1 MYPSLQKSQSMR
13 SKRKSAVELLA
24 ESKAFYVKSETVRDS
39 QQALPLR
46 LGTASVHAPA
56 SSAGVRGKSGGGLA
70 MLQGVPPPSAWRPVS
85 MPVQCKWGA
94 CCAASGL
101 RQSHSPSDGRAGLI
115 VTVPCVADMAVS
127 PSRSLPPLRLTGRRS
142 TSACSDVLQ
151 NKLRKLLNGDSRE
164 NVSGGGPTCI
174 SPGLGFSA
182 CDERDR
188 LIDDFIPISPPAEYA
203 ITERSS
209 YRYAASCSPE
219 QRVVHKSLP
228 DLHNNSCDGTGQHR
242 STGTGTGTGTG
253 SNKSTSNKS
262 LSNRDSGESSG
273 HYTHRSEP
281 APAPVAFLSGG
292 GPGPGQGPCAG
303 CELRPEARR
312 DSGSSTQHSGASAY
326 GVMDGGGSSMP
337 PPSYGSRTTRQGYPP
352 PQPPP
357 GQEERYRVPPYDY
370 SGMPYQD
377 PTLSPGP
384 GTFKRQ
390 KCFRYKQRDRSSD
403 SRPILRS
410 KSDISD
416 RYWRCGTLPPQRKA
430 GAGAPGDRDRGGGIG
445 EAPAVSHLE
454 QFFEQ
459 LGLNSDSYESM
470 LLENGCDSSSPVYFS
485 DVSTVDSSRPIDN
498 SDYCSPAPFRPSE
511 PPSIVERN
519 ARIIKWLCN
528 CRKLQITNS

>member
-1 MYPSLQKSQSMR
+1 MATIMYPSLQKSQSMR

-46 LGTASVHAPA
+46 VGTACVHSTPTAV
-56 SSAGVRGKSGGGLA
+56 VRSKG
-70 MLQGVPPPSAWRPVS
+70 MLPTVPPPTGWRPVS
-85 MPVQCKWGA
+85 MPVQCKW
-94 CCAASGL
+94 
-101 RQSHSPSDGRAGLI
+101 RVPSDGRHAGLI
-115 VTVPCVADMAVS
+115 VTVPCIADMAVS
-127 PSRSLPPLRLTGRRS
+127 PSRSLPPLRVTGRRS

-164 NVSGGGPTCI
+164 NVSLGGCSSGGGGNCS
-174 SPGLGFSA
+174 SP
-182 CDERDR
+182 ERDR

-228 DLHNNSCDGTGQHR
+228 DLHNNSCSSAGGQHR
-242 STGTGTGTGTG
+242 SSG

-281 APAPVAFLSGG
+281 APAPAAFL
-292 GPGPGQGPCAG
+292 GPSSCAG
-303 CELRPEARR
+303 CELPRR

-326 GVMDGGGSSMP
+326 GVMDAP
-337 PPSYGSRTTRQGYPP
+337 PAYGSRTTRQGYPP
-352 PQPPP
+352 PPP
-357 GQEERYRVPPYDY
+357 PPYDY

-430 GAGAPGDRDRGGGIG
+430 AVGERDRDREWNVG
-445 EAPAVSHLE
+445 PAGDPPVVSHLE

-498 SDYCSPAPFRPSE
+498 SEYCSPAPFRPSE